1 MSMKLLKK
9 GAEGDIFLTS
19 WNKKKAIL
27 KARKKKDYR
36 NSSLDQKLENNELFV
51 NVKLF
56 LK

>member
-27 KARKKKDYR
+27 KARKKKIIEM
-36 NSSLDQKLENNELFV
+36 NL
-51 NVKLF
+51 
-56 LK
+56 